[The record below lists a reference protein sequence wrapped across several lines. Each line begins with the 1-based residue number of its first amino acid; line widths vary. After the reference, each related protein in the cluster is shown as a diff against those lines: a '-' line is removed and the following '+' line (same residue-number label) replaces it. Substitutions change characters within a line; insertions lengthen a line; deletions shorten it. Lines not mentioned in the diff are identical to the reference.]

1 MPRDPRSQQKEDGR
15 LKLFALLVLGLPL
28 LHAQL
33 TMSKSFPGSVPA
45 YSEVR
50 IDADGKCEYRED
62 PKDEEPLKFQISS
75 QDRQAM
81 WDLAEKLGHF
91 TRPLESG
98 LKVAHMGDKT
108 FRWEKN
114 EVTFN
119 YSEDE
124 DAKALLDW
132 YEKICETE
140 RAYIALE
147 TAAKYDKLGVEKA
160 LLQLE
165 ISWDNKRIVAPQQ
178 MLPMLD
184 RIVKNEGFMHMA
196 RNRAADLADAM
207 RKGKK

>member
-1 MPRDPRSQQKEDGR
+1 
-15 LKLFALLVLGLPL
+15 LALAASARG
-28 LHAQL
+28 QL

-50 IDADGKCEYRED
+50 IDAEGNVEYRED
-62 PKDEEPLKFQISS
+62 PKDEDPLKFQISAS
-75 QDRQAM
+75 EKQAIF
-81 WDLAEKLGHF
+81 DLVEKLGHF

-98 LKVAHMGDKT
+98 LKVAKMGDKT

-119 YSEDE
+119 FSEDP

-132 YEKICETE
+132 YENICETE
-140 RAYIALE
+140 RDYIALE

-165 ISWDNKRIVAPQQ
+165 ISWDDKHLVGPQQ

-184 RIVKNEGFMHMA
+184 RIAKNESFLHMA
-196 RNRAADLADAM
+196 RTRAADLADKI
-207 RKGKK
+207 RSIK

>member
-1 MPRDPRSQQKEDGR
+1 MKFIS
-15 LKLFALLVLGLPL
+15 LLVLCCPL
-28 LHAQL
+28 LSAQL
-33 TMSKSFPGSVPA
+33 VMSKSFPGSVPEF
-45 YSEVR
+45 SEVR
-50 IDADGKCEYRED
+50 IDASGNAEYRED
-62 PKDEEPLKFQISS
+62 PKDEDPLKFQISEE
-75 QDRQAM
+75 DRQTI
-81 WDLAEKLGHF
+81 WDLVDKLGHF

-98 LKVAHMGDKT
+98 LKIARMGDKT

-114 EVTFN
+114 SVTFN

-124 DAKALLDW
+124 DAKTLLDW

-165 ISWDNKRIVAPQQ
+165 ISWDSKRIVAPQQ

-184 RIVKNEGFMHMA
+184 RIAKNEGFMHMA
-196 RNRAADLADAM
+196 RSRAADLADAM
-207 RKGKK
+207 RNKGPRNKK

>member
-1 MPRDPRSQQKEDGR
+1 
-15 LKLFALLVLGLPL
+15 LKLCLVVALAGPL

-33 TMSKSFPGSVPA
+33 FMSKSFPGSVPA

-50 IDADGKCEYRED
+50 IDAQGNCEYRED
-62 PKDEEPLKFQISS
+62 PKDEDPLKFQLSAE
-75 QDRQAM
+75 DRQAM
-81 WDLAEKLGHF
+81 WDLTEKLGHF
-91 TRPLESG
+91 SRPLESG

-108 FRWEKN
+108 FRWEKQ

-140 RAYIALE
+140 RDYIALE
-147 TAAKYDKLGVEKA
+147 TAAKYDKLGVENA

-165 ISWDNKRIVAPQQ
+165 ISWDKKRLVTPEQ

-184 RIVKNEGFMHMA
+184 RIVKNEGFLHMA
-196 RNRAADLADAM
+196 RSRAANLADHI
-207 RKGKK
+207 RNKK

>member
-1 MPRDPRSQQKEDGR
+1 
-15 LKLFALLVLGLPL
+15 LKYLLFFAISPL
-28 LHAQL
+28 LFGQL

-50 IDADGKCEYRED
+50 IDAEGHAEYRED
-62 PKDEEPLKFQISS
+62 PKDEDPLKFQISHE
-75 QDRQAM
+75 DRQAM
-81 WDLAEKLGHF
+81 WDLVEKLGHF

-98 LKVAHMGDKT
+98 LKVARMGDKT

-132 YEKICETE
+132 YERICETE
-140 RAYIALE
+140 RDYIALE
-147 TAAKYDKLGVEKA
+147 TAAKYDKLGVENA

-165 ISWDNKRIVAPQQ
+165 ISWDKKRLVAPQQ

-184 RIVKNEGFMHMA
+184 RIVKNEGFLHMA
-196 RNRAADLADAM
+196 RNRAANLADEIRNA
-207 RKGKK
+207 KPGNTK

>member
-1 MPRDPRSQQKEDGR
+1 
-15 LKLFALLVLGLPL
+15 LKPFALFAIWCPL

-50 IDADGKCEYRED
+50 IDVDGNCEYRED
-62 PKDEEPLKFQISS
+62 PKDEDPLKFKISAE
-75 QDRQAM
+75 DRQAM
-81 WDLAEKLGHF
+81 WDLAQKLGYF

-98 LKVAHMGDKT
+98 LKVARMGDKT

-119 YSEDE
+119 YSEDA
-124 DAKALLDW
+124 DAKALQDW

-140 RAYIALE
+140 RNYIALE

-165 ISWDNKRIVAPQQ
+165 ISWDSKRIVAPEQ

-184 RIVKNEGFMHMA
+184 RISKNESFMHMA
-196 RNRAADLADAM
+196 RNRAADLADKL
-207 RKGKK
+207 RSKK

>member
-1 MPRDPRSQQKEDGR
+1 MRPVI
-15 LKLFALLVLGLPL
+15 LILALAASARG
-28 LHAQL
+28 QL

-50 IDADGKCEYRED
+50 IDAEGNVEYRED
-62 PKDEEPLKFQISS
+62 PKDEDPLKFQISAS
-75 QDRQAM
+75 EKQAIF
-81 WDLAEKLGHF
+81 DLVEKLGHF

-98 LKVAHMGDKT
+98 LKVAKMGDKT

-119 YSEDE
+119 FSEDP

-132 YEKICETE
+132 YENICETE
-140 RAYIALE
+140 RDYIALE

-165 ISWDNKRIVAPQQ
+165 ISWDDKHLVGPQQ

-184 RIVKNEGFMHMA
+184 RIAKNESFLHMA
-196 RNRAADLADAM
+196 RTRAADLADKI
-207 RKGKK
+207 RSIK

>member
-1 MPRDPRSQQKEDGR
+1 
-15 LKLFALLVLGLPL
+15 LKLLALIALCAPL

-33 TMSKSFPGSVPA
+33 IMSKSFPGSVPA

-50 IDADGKCEYRED
+50 IDPEGNCEYRED
-62 PKDEEPLKFQISS
+62 PKDEDPLKFKISS
-75 QDRQAM
+75 EDRQAM
-81 WDLAEKLGHF
+81 WDLADKLGHF

-108 FRWEKN
+108 FKWEKN

-124 DAKALLDW
+124 NAKLLLDW

-140 RAYIALE
+140 RDFILLE

-160 LLQLE
+160 VLQLE
-165 ISWDNKRIVAPQQ
+165 ISWDNKRLVAPEQ
-178 MLPMLD
+178 MLPLLN
-184 RIVKNEGFMHMA
+184 RIVKNDGYMHMA
-196 RNRAADLADAM
+196 RDRAANLIDKF
-207 RKGKK
+207 RNKK

>member
-1 MPRDPRSQQKEDGR
+1 MKF
-15 LKLFALLVLGLPL
+15 LALFCLLSPL

-33 TMSKSFPGSVPA
+33 TMSKSFPGSMPA

-62 PKDEEPLKFQISS
+62 PKDEDPLKFQISPE
-75 QDRQAM
+75 DRQAM

-91 TRPLESG
+91 THPLESG

-119 YSEDE
+119 YSEDV

-165 ISWDNKRIVAPQQ
+165 ISWDNKRIVAPKQ

-196 RNRAADLADAM
+196 RNRAANLADAM
-207 RKGKK
+207 RNPGKK

>member
-1 MPRDPRSQQKEDGR
+1 
-15 LKLFALLVLGLPL
+15 
-28 LHAQL
+28 
-33 TMSKSFPGSVPA
+33 MSKSFPGSVPA

-50 IDADGKCEYRED
+50 IDGEGNCEYRED
-62 PKDEEPLKFQISS
+62 PKDEDPLKFKIS
-75 QDRQAM
+75 QEDRQAM
-81 WDLAEKLGHF
+81 WDLTDKLGHF

-98 LKVAHMGDKT
+98 LKVARMGDKT
-108 FRWEKN
+108 FRWEKS

-165 ISWDNKRIVAPQQ
+165 ISWDNKRIVAPEQ
-178 MLPMLD
+178 MYPMLTK
-184 RIVKNEGFMHMA
+184 IVKNEDYMHMA
-196 RNRAADLADAM
+196 RSRAANLIDRM
-207 RKGKK
+207 RNRK